1 MRVFEDRNGSL
12 EELGQQDFKKEREL
26 HRTVDSNLELIFQ
39 GLVLVKSKF
48 KIGNKEIDTL
58 AYDRTND
65 TFVIIEYKKAKGME
79 MADQVSVYNGMVK
92 KHQADCVL
100 ALRDNLG
107 LQVKIEDVKWN
118 NTRMIFVKPDFSK
131 QEIEVLNT
139 EKMLDLC
146 AVRKYPRGIVV
157 HHLGAER
164 KRRSSQK
171 SSNRSGAPISKAVL
185 DKLIDG
191 KEHKLQEIYDYVI
204 KTLET
209 SGIEFRPNK
218 AKEAVRARLYHLKN
232 AGRIRQVR
240 RSTYQRT

>member
-1 MRVFEDRNGSL
+1 MK
-12 EELGQQDFKKEREL
+12 ELGQQDFKKEKEL
-26 HRTVDSNLELIFQ
+26 HRTVDSNLELVFQ

-92 KHQADCVL
+92 KYQADCVL

-107 LQVKIEDVKWN
+107 LQVKKTDVKWN

-146 AVRKYPRGIVV
+146 AIRKYPGGLVV

-164 KRRSSQK
+164 KRNLHPEPSNPSS
-171 SSNRSGAPISKAVL
+171 SPISKAVL
-185 DKLIDG
+185 DKLNDG
-191 KEHKLQEIYDYVI
+191 KEHKLREIYDHVI

-209 SGIEFRPNK
+209 ARIEVPRKK
-218 AKEAVRARLYHLKN
+218 AREAVRARLYHLKN
-232 AGRIRQVR
+232 AGKIRQVR
-240 RSTYQRT
+240 RATYQRISNTRRF